1 MEKNGIGKKV
11 SLSLSKND
19 DIPWFSAALE
29 GGPGFC
35 AFLLTIASGLL
46 ILATLPLSLF
56 FSIKVSSSFCLSLY
70 NLPQNSSSKEGGS
83 LSVSSHCL
91 PLPLSWQVV
100 QEYERAVIFRL
111 GRLLSGAAKG
121 PVSKDTRKKYEKC
134 FCWFLIFLWSLKIFH
149 FQGIFFIIPCVDS
162 YTKVRVHLESVP
174 VKWEKSSF
182 AKHRI
187 LLFLFFA
194 GGYEGAHIR
203 CSSTRGQISFSFSKK
218 RKLSISF
225 LLNSDLWQ
233 LVIL

>member
-83 LSVSSHCL
+83 LSASLHCL
-91 PLPLSWQVV
+91 PSYLIF
-100 QEYERAVIFRL
+100 VIFLHGQNFWRIKFTPKKCVNYDKIHSKL
-111 GRLLSGAAKG
+111 PIFCVITAK
-121 PVSKDTRKKYEKC
+121 
-134 FCWFLIFLWSLKIFH
+134 
-149 FQGIFFIIPCVDS
+149 
-162 YTKVRVHLESVP
+162 YTVNCQ
-174 VKWEKSSF
+174 
-182 AKHRI
+182 
-187 LLFLFFA
+187 FFA
-194 GGYEGAHIR
+194 
-203 CSSTRGQISFSFSKK
+203 
-218 RKLSISF
+218 
-225 LLNSDLWQ
+225 LNL
-233 LVIL
+233 